1 MKGYKPV
8 EYDPLWFLSSCPP
21 ERNEK
26 FPAQSTKVNASG
38 GIQTRRSEC
47 ISFILIKIIPDH
59 ATRDRSPLGI
69 LIYFEKILYQFLA
82 MGLSTH

>member
-26 FPAQSTKVNASG
+26 FPAQSTKVMRLEESKHVGVNAS
-38 GIQTRRSEC
+38 
-47 ISFILIKIIPDH
+47 H
-59 ATRDRSPLGI
+59 
-69 LIYFEKILYQFLA
+69 
-82 MGLSTH
+82 LS